1 MTFLLNVCF
10 KYTALSGR
18 YITIIGL
25 IHLYGV
31 FKMMTRFAMTFVRV
45 LLMLVS
51 VLVVLPLAYANQPNQ
66 ANPSA
71 TLLSDD
77 FYKAS
82 QAYATGDYAT
92 AYRLFLPMA
101 EQGNVFA
108 QFALGKIYRFGEG
121 REVDYEKSLVWYQ
134 YAARQQYGVAQ
145 SHLGEMYEQG
155 LGTPVALDT
164 AKYWYQTAC
173 HNLCSEGCRHLNR
186 LAMD

>member
-1 MTFLLNVCF
+1 
-10 KYTALSGR
+10 
-18 YITIIGL
+18 
-25 IHLYGV
+25 
-31 FKMMTRFAMTFVRV
+31 MMMRFAMTFVML
-45 LLMLVS
+45 LLMLASTVA
-51 VLVVLPLAYANQPNQ
+51 VLPLVYASQDTQINQT
-66 ANPSA
+66 NPSA
-71 TLLSDD
+71 TLLPDN
-77 FYKAS
+77 FYAAS
-82 QAYATGDYAT
+82 QAYATEDYAT

-121 REVDYEKSLVWYQ
+121 REVDYAKALVWYQ
-134 YAARQQYGVAQ
+134 HAARQRYGVAQ

-173 HNLCSEGCRHLNR
+173 HNLCSEGCGHLNR